1 MTASPKLER
10 NAETPRAAVRPPGRR
25 IDLNAGAMAGV
36 LAAMWAVLAILPA
49 TRAVFLTQGNI
60 ATLLTQ
66 SAVLLV
72 VAVGMTFVILIRGI
86 DLSVG
91 AGVALTGVVAALVQI
106 KLGLPAPI
114 AIAAA
119 IGVGAAIG
127 AWHGMWVGWLGVP
140 AFVVT
145 LAGFKAF
152 RGGALVLS
160 DAKGLAPMQQDF
172 AILASN
178 VPASATWII
187 VLGALALGLAVT
199 WRDAT
204 RRKAFGLE
212 PTTTGVVIARMAGQV
227 LLAGLLLAVF
237 GRRGVPVPV
246 IVAAAIALWG
256 VFVTRRTRFGRHLYA
271 IGGNPEAARLSGI
284 DVRKTTVVV
293 YVIVGVL
300 TAIAGLLLAA
310 RVNGVTPGSQGN
322 LLELDAVTAV
332 VIGGTSLAGGRGSV
346 TGTVLGT
353 LVFATLANGM
363 NHLRIDSNWQL
374 ICTGMILLTAVLID
388 VLSKGRRS

>member
-1 MTASPKLER
+1 MKLER
-10 NAETPRAAVRPPGRR
+10 NAQATKRTL
-25 IDLNAGAMAGV
+25 DLNAWAMAGV
-36 LAAMWAVLAILPA
+36 LALMWLVLAVMPA
-49 TRAVFLTQGNI
+49 TRSVFLTQGNI

-66 SAVLLV
+66 SSVLLV
-72 VAVGMTFVILIRGI
+72 ISVGMTLVIIIRGI

-91 AGVALTGVVAALVQI
+91 AGVALTGVVAALCQL

-119 IGVGAAIG
+119 LAVGLAIG
-127 AWHGMWVGWLGVP
+127 LAHGCWVGWLGVP

-145 LAGFKAF
+145 LAGFKAY
-152 RGGALVLS
+152 RGIALVMS
-160 DAKGLAPMQQDF
+160 DAKGLSPMSEDF
-172 AILASN
+172 SLLASH
-178 VPASATWII
+178 VPASATWVI
-187 VLGALALGLAVT
+187 VGGALALGLAMT
-199 WRDAT
+199 LRDAA
-204 RRKAFGLE
+204 RRKALGLE
-212 PTTTGVVIARMAGQV
+212 PATTAAVAARIAGKV

-237 GRRGVPVPV
+237 GSRGVPVPV
-246 IVAAAIALWG
+246 LVAGGVAVAG
-256 VFVTRRTRFGRHLYA
+256 VFITKRTRFGRHIFA

-284 DVRKTTVVV
+284 DVRKVTIGV
-293 YVIVGVL
+293 YAVLGLL
-300 TAIAGLLLAA
+300 TALAGLLLAA

-332 VIGGTSLAGGRGSV
+332 VIGGTSLLGGRGSI

-374 ICTGMILLTAVLID
+374 ICTGTILLAAVLID
-388 VLSKGRRS
+388 VLSKGKRS